1 MSSEKFTP
9 DINSIANQ
17 TVVARTER
25 YSADH
30 DPYDELWHGWN
41 DALQPPAEP
50 PAEPPADP
58 PQPPQPPDPPAQP
71 SDADDSDDM
80 ARLVAAA
87 RVELP
92 SEDLAVTVTAE
103 DREYLLSAGISDD
116 ANARCVARLYRD
128 RILYN
133 SGYGWL
139 YWKKTHWER
148 EHAEEHVQQ
157 AVVNTLVERIKATWL
172 GADSQQHDQLRK
184 FCRENNGRVQACIAL
199 LAKEVLA
206 DTSEFDA
213 DDDLLNVA
221 NGVLN
226 LREQTLRARRVGER
240 FLACSE
246 TAYVPAA
253 DQTMVRTWLADAVG
267 ASELEFVQTAGG
279 YSLTGHTSSSVA
291 FYLYGPPRSGKGVLS
306 RLLLKIL
313 GKPLG
318 LGADFS
324 TFVGKRDGD
333 SQNFDLAP
341 LQPCRVVVASETNSY
356 ERFNEAKLKGFT
368 GMDEVSCAFKH
379 RDRFTYTPKFKLWLS
394 SNHPINADPDDDAV
408 WGRFRV
414 VEFLHSHLGKEDDT
428 LEERLYSKGALEGAL
443 AFFVAGAARWYRLK
457 SKSLAETTTAKERK
471 GAQRDQLDAVG
482 NWLEESTESGAH
494 HFCAGAELYASYRS
508 WCDSN
513 GVTPKQQRALTEALQ
528 RKGYQYGTKRL
539 DSAEKLL
546 RKKARGFHG
555 LRVL

>member
-1 MSSEKFTP
+1 MLSTQNTTSGLRKQTGN
-9 DINSIANQ
+9 IHSIA
-17 TVVARTER
+17 TVVARTEQ
-25 YSADH
+25 YSADN

-41 DALQPPAEP
+41 DALQPPA
-50 PAEPPADP
+50 DP
-58 PQPPQPPDPPAQP
+58 PDPPQPPDPPAQP
-71 SDADDSDDM
+71 SEADDM
-80 ARLVAAA
+80 ARLVASA

-92 SEDLAVTVTAE
+92 QKDLAVTVTDD
-103 DREYLLSAGISDD
+103 DREYLLSAGTTDD

-139 YWKKTHWER
+139 WWCGTHFVR
-148 EHAEEHVQQ
+148 EHAEQQVQQ
-157 AVVNTLVERIKATWL
+157 AVVNTLVERIRA
-172 GADSQQHDQLRK
+172 ASSSANSQQHDQLRK
-184 FCRENNGRVQACIAL
+184 FCIPNNSRVQACIAL

-206 DTSEFDA
+206 STSEFDA
-213 DDDLLNVA
+213 DPDLLNVA
-221 NGVLN
+221 NGVLD
-226 LREQTLRARRVGER
+226 LRTQTLRARRVGER

-253 DQTMVRTWLADAVG
+253 DQTTVRTWLADAVG
-267 ASELEFVQTAGG
+267 PDALKFVQTAGG
-279 YSLTGHTSSSVA
+279 YSLTGHTNSSVA
-291 FYLYGPPRSGKGVLS
+291 FYLYGPSRSGKGVLT
-306 RLLLKIL
+306 RLLQEIL
-313 GKPLG
+313 GKPLA

-379 RDRFTYTPKFKLWLS
+379 RDRFTYTPRFKLWLS

-414 VEFLHSHLGKEDDT
+414 VEFLHSHLGNEDDK
-428 LEERLYSKGALEGAL
+428 LEERLHSKAALEGAL
-443 AFFVAGAARWYRLK
+443 AFFVAGAARWYGRG
-457 SKSLAETTTAKERK
+457 SKSLAETSAAKERK
-471 GAQRDQLDAVG
+471 RAQRDQLDAVG

-494 HFCAGAELYASYRS
+494 HFSASAELYASYSS
-508 WCDSN
+508 WCDAN
-513 GVTPKQQRALTEALQ
+513 GVTPKHQRALTEALQ
-528 RKGYQYGTKRL
+528 RRGYRYDSKRL
-539 DSAEKLL
+539 DSVEQLL
-546 RKKARGFHG
+546 RKKARGFYG

>member
-1 MSSEKFTP
+1 
-9 DINSIANQ
+9 
-17 TVVARTER
+17 
-25 YSADH
+25 
-30 DPYDELWHGWN
+30 
-41 DALQPPAEP
+41 
-50 PAEPPADP
+50 
-58 PQPPQPPDPPAQP
+58 
-71 SDADDSDDM
+71 M

-92 SEDLAVTVTAE
+92 SKDLAVTDD
-103 DREYLLSAGISDD
+103 DREYLLSAGTTDD

-139 YWKKTHWER
+139 YWQGTHFVR
-148 EHAEEHVQQ
+148 EHAEQQVQI
-157 AVVNTLVERIKATWL
+157 AVVNTLVERIRAASS
-172 GADSQQHDQLRK
+172 GANSQQHDQLRK
-184 FCRENNGRVQACIAL
+184 FCIPNNGRVQACIAL

-206 DTSEFDA
+206 STGEFDS
-213 DDDLLNVA
+213 DPDLLNVA
-221 NGVLN
+221 NGVLD
-226 LREQTLRARRVGER
+226 LRTQTLRTRRVGER
-240 FLACSE
+240 FLACSD

-253 DQTMVRTWLADAVG
+253 DQTTVRTWLAGAVG
-267 ASELEFVQTAGG
+267 KDELEFVQTAGG

-306 RLLLKIL
+306 RLLLKLL

-379 RDRFTYTPKFKLWLS
+379 RDRFTYTPRFKLWLS

-414 VEFLHSHLGKEDDT
+414 VEFLHSHLGNEDDR
-428 LEERLYSKGALEGAL
+428 LEERLHSKAALEGAL
-443 AFFVAGAARWYRLK
+443 AFFAAGAARWYRLG
-457 SKSLAETTTAKERK
+457 SKSLAETNVSKERK
-471 GAQRDQLDAVG
+471 RAQRDQLDAVG
-482 NWLEESTESGAH
+482 TWLEESTESGAH
-494 HFCAGAELYASYRS
+494 HFCAGAELYASYSS
-508 WCDSN
+508 WCDEN

-528 RKGYQYGTKRL
+528 RRGYRYDRQWVHGQRV
-539 DSAEKLL
+539 
-546 RKKARGFHG
+546 RGFYG